1 MNTLNENLLEAT
13 KRNPHGALMEKLEE
27 LAAYSH
33 IALLQFPKTEKF
45 LLCADIRKSINDIIR
60 GVVTAW
66 KKYHKKT
73 TLSEVDVEVEM
84 LRVLV
89 RRAWRLK
96 YINNHRFEVWARH
109 VDEMGRMLGG
119 WIKSAA

>member
-27 LAAYSH
+27 LATYGH

-45 LLCADIRKSINDIIR
+45 LLCSEIRKTLDAIIR

-66 KKYHKKT
+66 KKFHKKT
-73 TLSEVDVEVEM
+73 TLNDIDVEVEM

-96 YINNHRFEVWARH
+96 YINNHRFETWARH
-109 VDEMGRMLGG
+109 IDETGRMLGG
-119 WIKSAA
+119 WIKSVA

>member
-1 MNTLNENLLEAT
+1 MDTSKDKLIQAT
-13 KRNPHGALMEKLEE
+13 KFNPHGALMEKLEE

-45 LLCADIRKSINDIIR
+45 LLCAEIRKTIDAVIR
-60 GVVTAW
+60 GVTTAW

-73 TLSEVDVEVEM
+73 TLGDVDIEVEM

-96 YINNHRFEVWARH
+96 YINNHRFEVWIRH

-119 WIKSAA
+119 WLKAVA

>member
-1 MNTLNENLLEAT
+1 MNTSKEKLTEAAS
-13 KRNPHGALMEKLEE
+13 RNPHGALMEKLEE

-45 LLCADIRKSINDIIR
+45 LLCAEIRKTIDVIIR

-73 TLSEVDVEVEM
+73 TLTDTDIEVEM

-89 RRAWRLK
+89 RRSWRLK

-119 WIKSAA
+119 WIRSVA